1 MLDDSKGLFGDV
13 SFTIIP
19 NGLSEDRINQVSATR
34 GNVTHELTHSKLQD
48 DIAAAN
54 GTIIPFDAAKGRI
67 VRLDETNYIIS
78 GTSDFPD
85 YYRALDL
92 MKHVVKPA
100 WVDQSLKGNKTK
112 NPRTYSPDPALF
124 MSNVIICC
132 GNLPTGDKE
141 AIQGGVLAMGG
152 QFTEQLSKTV
162 THLISLDLDD
172 QRCQLAISKRLN
184 LTILLPHWFDDCLK
198 VGRRISER
206 PYTLPDPEILNPEIS
221 TVPAARTSQ
230 QIRDATAPDPLN
242 EPIPQTPSAQFEA
255 PRTIKA
261 FSGKKIKL
269 SEDLNLNS
277 RLKGVINGMVKNGGG
292 AVTAK
297 INDADIYVCAYR
309 DGDDYVQASQAG
321 KDVGNLSWL
330 YYLITHDTWTNPM
343 RRLMHYPR
351 PRNGIPGF
359 EGFKISISSYT
370 GEARVYLENLVRAT
384 GAEFTKTFKQ
394 DNTHL
399 VTAHKNSEKC
409 EAAQEWAVNIVN
421 HLWLEDS
428 YAKCKLMPIS
438 DNRYTYFPSRTN
450 LGEVL
455 GQTEIDRDATEK
467 SFFSAVRKAPKPAKA
482 LAAPQVESVA
492 QSVPLSR
499 AASDSVARSSPAVEN
514 IKRTKTADAARTPVR
529 MQDGKE
535 SKTPGSRGAKD
546 RALSKLH
553 NAADDIAA
561 FEKEM
566 KRKGGVTHGGK
577 RRAEDEI
584 EDRTKKAR
592 GRDSISSKRSTDEL
606 EQDDEI
612 EDEGAEAATRNKK
625 ARKDRLEPIKFRVL
639 VSKDERWAGN
649 MDKESKDKSRLRELG
664 LFITE
669 DFKKV
674 DILCAPNVVRTKK
687 FVAAMACGPALVGS
701 SYLDFALK
709 NNKLPPPERHPM
721 DGRDFEREHGFKMA
735 DATERALQNKH
746 RLFRDWTIFCTEKV
760 PGGFETYR
768 DIIEANGGKCSL
780 WKGRTTNI
788 TASKRLVNAAAGEE
802 SQNQTED
809 EGDVLYLISDAGSK
823 DHMNWAKFR
832 ELAKKHD
839 MIPRIVKT
847 EWLLINA
854 MAQYVHWKPEWELT
868 EEVVKAARS

>member
-1 MLDDSKGLFGDV
+1 
-13 SFTIIP
+13 
-19 NGLSEDRINQVSATR
+19 
-34 GNVTHELTHSKLQD
+34 
-48 DIAAAN
+48 
-54 GTIIPFDAAKGRI
+54 
-67 VRLDETNYIIS
+67 
-78 GTSDFPD
+78 
-85 YYRALDL
+85 
-92 MKHVVKPA
+92 MKHVVKPI

-124 MSNVIICC
+124 MSDVIICC
-132 GNLPTGDKE
+132 GNLPSGDKE

-172 QRCQLAISKRLN
+172 HRCQLAISKRLN
-184 LTILLPHWFDDCLK
+184 LTIVLPHWFDDCLK

-206 PYTLPDPEILNPEIS
+206 PYTLPDPEILNVELS

-230 QIRDATAPDPLN
+230 QIRDATTPDPLN
-242 EPIPQTPSAQFEA
+242 EPVPQAPSARSQA
-255 PRTIKA
+255 PRVIKA
-261 FSGKKIKL
+261 FSGKKVKL
-269 SEDLNLNS
+269 GEDLNINN
-277 RLKGVINGMVKNGGG
+277 RLKGVISGMIKNGGG
-292 AVTAK
+292 QATSKVK
-297 INDADIYVCAYR
+297 DADIYVCSYR
-309 DGDDYVQASQAG
+309 EGDDYIKASQDG

-399 VTAHKNSEKC
+399 VAAHKNSEKC
-409 EAAQEWAVNIVN
+409 DAAQEWAVNIVN

-428 YAKCKLMPIS
+428 YARCRLMPIS

-450 LGEVL
+450 LGEIL

-467 SFFSAVRKAPKPAKA
+467 MFFSAARKPAKPVKA
-482 LAAPQVESVA
+482 PAAPPADTVA
-492 QSVPLSR
+492 QSLPLSR
-499 AASDSVARSSPAVEN
+499 TASDSVARSSPAVE
-514 IKRTKTADAARTPVR
+514 KVKGTKTTDAAQTPLPAR
-529 MQDGKE
+529 HHDGKE
-535 SKTPGSRGAKD
+535 NQTPGSRGAKD

-566 KRKGGVTHGGK
+566 KRKGGVIHGGK
-577 RRAEDEI
+577 RRAEDEV
-584 EDRTKKAR
+584 EDRTKRANG
-592 GRDSISSKRSTDEL
+592 GRDSVSSKRSADEL
-606 EQDDEI
+606 DQDGEI
-612 EDEGAEAATRNKK
+612 EDEATEAPARNKK
-625 ARKDRLEPIKFRVL
+625 AKKDKLEPIKFRML

-649 MDKESKDKSRLRELG
+649 MDKESKDKARLRELG

-674 DILCAPNVVRTKK
+674 DVLCAPSVVRTKK

-709 NNKLPPPERHPM
+709 NNKLPPPDKHPM
-721 DGRDFEREHGFKMA
+721 DGRDFEKEHGFKMA
-735 DATERALQNKH
+735 DAIERALQNKH

-760 PGGFETYR
+760 PGGFATYK

-788 TASKRLVNAAAGEE
+788 TATKRLVNASAGEE
-802 SQNQTED
+802 SQNQKED
-809 EGDVLYLISDAGSK
+809 EGDVLYLISDASSK
-823 DHMNWAKFR
+823 EFTNWAKFR

-839 MIPRIVKT
+839 MTPRIVKT

-868 EEVVKAARS
+868 DEIVKAAKS